1 MIIRSLKINPYI
13 YLRSSS
19 AAAVELWGRLLAP
32 WLQIVYPKSE
42 RYNRLNYF
50 RCLKP
55 MTDVTLDETKLKE
68 LLKTAIVELLQE
80 EKDVFSELLSD
91 VLEEIGMINAIKE
104 GENTKVVSQEKIFEI
119 LKNNNAS

>member
-1 MIIRSLKINPYI
+1 
-13 YLRSSS
+13 
-19 AAAVELWGRLLAP
+19 
-32 WLQIVYPKSE
+32 
-42 RYNRLNYF
+42 
-50 RCLKP
+50 

>member
-1 MIIRSLKINPYI
+1 
-13 YLRSSS
+13 
-19 AAAVELWGRLLAP
+19 
-32 WLQIVYPKSE
+32 
-42 RYNRLNYF
+42 
-50 RCLKP
+50 

-104 GENTKVVSQEKIFEI
+104 GENTEIVSQEEIFEL